1 MTVGRTA
8 CLALVAATLAASS
21 ELDSLKQHFQRPPD
35 DARIMMRWWWF
46 GPAVTRPE
54 LEREMRAMKQAG
66 IGGVEIQPVYPLELD
81 NNLPFL
87 SPEFLDA
94 LHFTSIK
101 ARELGLRVDL
111 TLGSGWPYGGPQIPV
126 ALAAGRL
133 RYERVPIPPDVR
145 QVSPPPEKEGEK
157 RIAAFVSG
165 DGPTREIAMDGTVTP
180 STEPR
185 TALFFFS
192 SRTGMM
198 VKRAAAGA
206 EGYVL
211 DHYDRAAL
219 DHYLEAVGEPLLKA
233 FGPNPPY
240 AIFCD
245 SLEVYGSD
253 WTADFLAEFQKRRGY
268 DLKPHL
274 PALIGEAAPDA
285 AAIRDD
291 WGLTLTELAEER
303 FLSTLN
309 HWATRHGT
317 RLRAE
322 AYGTPPVALSS
333 NRLVDLPE
341 GEGSFWNRFTATRWA
356 TSAAHLFDRPVVSAE
371 TWTWLHSPA
380 FRATPLDMKAE
391 ADQMF
396 LQGVNQ
402 IVGHGWPYSPD
413 SAGEPGWRFYAA
425 GALNE
430 HNPWWIVMPD
440 LTAYLQR
447 VSYLLRQGRPV
458 SDVALYLP
466 SSDARAS
473 FAPGRV
479 SLSETLQQMIDRTGV
494 IPQILQAGFNFDFV
508 DDRVIQDSS
517 VNRYPVI
524 VLPDVERVPP
534 KTHQALD
541 AFVRAGGTLIATG
554 RASLAASLLKAKNPD
569 VALSPPAPEIG
580 FVHRT
585 TGAAEIYFLANTGNV
600 AQHTQATFR
609 MRGLEPEWWDAFTG
623 ATAPAPFQVQADGA
637 IAVAL
642 DLAPYESRILV
653 FVGQAS
659 TPAVGLQTRLG
670 RSLPAPVDLSTG
682 WKVAFAKSHPVDLA
696 NLHSWTDDPETRF
709 YSGRATYR
717 KTVPVT
723 PDLLQP
729 GITVY
734 LDFGEGTPVTAAAQK
749 QPGTRAWL
757 ESPIREAA
765 VVYVNGERA
774 GSVWRPPY
782 RIDVTHLLRPGDNTV
797 EVIVANLA
805 INELAGSP
813 PPDYTALIR
822 KYGKR
827 FDPQDMN
834 NLEPLPSG
842 LLGPVRLIARP
853 AGTEPGIVYH

>member
-1 MTVGRTA
+1 MTVVRTA
-8 CLALVAATLAASS
+8 CLALIAASIAAAQF
-21 ELDSLKQHFQRPPD
+21 DSLKQHFQRPPD

-54 LEREMRAMKQAG
+54 LEREMRAMKEAG

-81 NNLPFL
+81 HNLPFL

-94 LHFTSIK
+94 LQFTSVK

-126 ALAAGRL
+126 TLAAGRL
-133 RYERVPIPPDVR
+133 RYERVPIPPGAREVK
-145 QVSPPPEKEGEK
+145 PPPEKEGEK
-157 RIAAFVSG
+157 RIAAFLEDNGS
-165 DGPTREIAMDGTVTP
+165 TRELAMDGTVPP
-180 STEPR
+180 SSEPR
-185 TALFFFS
+185 AALFFFS
-192 SRTGMM
+192 SRTGML

-219 DHYLEAVGEPLLKA
+219 DHYLQAVGEPLLNA

-253 WTADFLAEFQKRRGY
+253 WTTDLLEEFQKRRGY

-274 PALIGEAAPDA
+274 PALVGDAGPDN

-303 FLSTLN
+303 FLAPLN
-309 HWATRHGT
+309 QWATRHGT
-317 RLRAE
+317 RLRAQ

-356 TSAAHLFDRPVVSAE
+356 TSAAHLFGRPVVSAE

-413 SAGEPGWRFYAA
+413 GAGEPGWRFYAA

-447 VSYLLRQGRPV
+447 VSYLLRQGRQV
-458 SDVALYLP
+458 TDVALYLP
-466 SSDARAS
+466 SADARAS

-479 SLSETLQQMIDRTGV
+479 ALSETLQEMINRTGV
-494 IPQILQAGFNFDFV
+494 IPQILHAGFNFDFV
-508 DDRVIQDSS
+508 DDNIVQDSI
-517 VNRYPVI
+517 VGRYPVI
-524 VLPDVERVPP
+524 VLPDVERMPP

-541 AFVRAGGTLIATG
+541 AFVHAGGSLIATG
-554 RASLAASLLKAKNPD
+554 HAALAASLLKVKKAD
-569 VALSPPAPEIG
+569 AALSPPAPAIG

-585 TGAAEIYFLANTGNV
+585 TGAAEIYFLANTGNT
-600 AQHTQATFR
+600 AAHTQATFR
-609 MRGLEPEWWDAFTG
+609 VRGLEPEWWDAFTG
-623 ATAPAPFQVQADGA
+623 ATTPAPFQVQADGA

-642 DLAPYESRILV
+642 DLEPYESRLLV

-659 TPAVGLQTRLG
+659 
-670 RSLPAPVDLSTG
+670 
-682 WKVAFAKSHPVDLA
+682 
-696 NLHSWTDDPETRF
+696 
-709 YSGRATYR
+709 
-717 KTVPVT
+717 
-723 PDLLQP
+723 
-729 GITVY
+729 
-734 LDFGEGTPVTAAAQK
+734 
-749 QPGTRAWL
+749 
-757 ESPIREAA
+757 
-765 VVYVNGERA
+765 
-774 GSVWRPPY
+774 
-782 RIDVTHLLRPGDNTV
+782 
-797 EVIVANLA
+797 
-805 INELAGSP
+805 
-813 PPDYTALIR
+813 
-822 KYGKR
+822 
-827 FDPQDMN
+827 
-834 NLEPLPSG
+834 
-842 LLGPVRLIARP
+842 
-853 AGTEPGIVYH
+853 